1 VGIRDSGASPQA
13 VSNTG
18 TGWRKPP
25 RFFRW
30 TVYFKSSGFVL
41 TKYLAAGVVF
51 TLAAV
56 AQPVPSKDAPAFLNT
71 GNQLMQQQS
80 YEEAVAEFEHAL
92 LIEPGLR
99 AARYQLAVCL
109 FALGRNEESRREF
122 EQLRQ
127 QAGPSH
133 EIAYYLGRLLL
144 LSGDAGGA
152 IRELGPLTGDDKIPD
167 ASYYLGLAYVA
178 AGDQAKGIQWLER
191 TARAVPRDYH
201 VHFRLARIYAGA
213 GRKTDADREY
223 ALYNEYRD
231 AERHTEDRM
240 RACSAA
246 LDAHADAQAPEAC
259 AHLADRN
266 DPEKLVLLGQIYGDH
281 ADFADAVHP
290 LLRATQ
296 LDPGSYDAWHNL
308 GLSYFRLKRYQE
320 ARQPLEKAV
329 ALRPD
334 LFDTLNLLG
343 ATLYVLGDDK
353 AALPVLERAHQLRPD
368 DAQLKAALDQ
378 LRKVH

>member
-1 VGIRDSGASPQA
+1 MTR
-13 VSNTG
+13 N
-18 TGWRKPP
+18 
-25 RFFRW
+25 
-30 TVYFKSSGFVL
+30 
-41 TKYLAAGVVF
+41 LAAIVVSM
-51 TLAAV
+51 LSAL
-56 AQPVPSKDAPAFLNT
+56 AQPVPSNDASVFLNK

-80 YEEAVAEFEHAL
+80 YEEAAGAFEHAL
-92 LIEPGLR
+92 QIQPTLH

-109 FALGRNEESRREF
+109 FALGRNDESRREF

-127 QAGPSH
+127 QSGPSH

-144 LSGDAGGA
+144 LSGDAEGA
-152 IRELGPLTGDDKIPD
+152 IRELAPLMSDAKIPD

-178 AGDQAKGIQWLER
+178 AGDPAKGIQWLER
-191 TARAVPRDYH
+191 TARAQPRDYH
-201 VHFRLARIYAGA
+201 VHFRLARLYAGE
-213 GRKTDADREY
+213 GRKADADREY
-223 ALYNEYRD
+223 AFYNKYRD
-231 AERHTEDRM
+231 AERNTEERM

-246 LDAHADAQAPEAC
+246 LDAHATDQAPEAC
-259 AHLADRN
+259 AHLADQN

-281 ADFADAVHP
+281 GNFADAVEP

-368 DAQLKAALDQ
+368 DAQLAAALDKV
-378 LRKVH
+378 RKAH

>member
-1 VGIRDSGASPQA
+1 
-13 VSNTG
+13 
-18 TGWRKPP
+18 
-25 RFFRW
+25 
-30 TVYFKSSGFVL
+30 
-41 TKYLAAGVVF
+41 
-51 TLAAV
+51 
-56 AQPVPSKDAPAFLNT
+56 
-71 GNQLMQQQS
+71 MQQQS
-80 YEEAVAEFEHAL
+80 YEEAAAAFEHAL
-92 LIEPGLR
+92 QIQPGLHP
-99 AARYQLAVCL
+99 ARYQLGVCL
-109 FALGRNEESRREF
+109 FALGRNEDSRREF

-133 EIAYYLGRLLL
+133 EIGYYLGRLLL
-144 LSGDAGGA
+144 LSGDTVGA
-152 IRELGPLTGDDKIPD
+152 IRELAPLTNDAKIAD

-191 TARAVPRDYH
+191 SARALPRDYH
-201 VHFRLARIYAGA
+201 VHFRLARLYASA
-213 GRKTDADREY
+213 GRKADADREY

-231 AERHTEDRM
+231 SERHTEERL
-240 RACSAA
+240 RACTAA
-246 LDAHADAQAPEAC
+246 LDAHVADQAPEAC
-259 AHLADRN
+259 AHLADQN
-266 DPEKLVLLGQIYGDH
+266 DPEKLVLLGQIFGEH
-281 ADFADAVHP
+281 GDFADAVQP
-290 LLRATQ
+290 LLRAAQ
-296 LDPGSYDAWHNL
+296 LDPGSFDAWHNL
-308 GLSYFRLKRYQE
+308 GLSYFRLKRYPE

>member
-1 VGIRDSGASPQA
+1 
-13 VSNTG
+13 
-18 TGWRKPP
+18 
-25 RFFRW
+25 
-30 TVYFKSSGFVL
+30 
-41 TKYLAAGVVF
+41 
-51 TLAAV
+51 
-56 AQPVPSKDAPAFLNT
+56 
-71 GNQLMQQQS
+71 MQQQS
-80 YEEAVAEFEHAL
+80 YEQAAAEFEHAL
-92 LIEPGLR
+92 AIQPGLH
-99 AARYQLAVCL
+99 AARYKLAVCL
-109 FALGRNEESRREF
+109 FALGRNDESRQEF

-133 EIAYYLGRLLL
+133 EVAYYLGRLLL

-152 IRELGPLTGDDKIPD
+152 IQELAPVTGDAKIPD
-167 ASYYLGLAYVA
+167 ASYYLGLAYVS

-191 TARAVPRDYH
+191 ATRDLPRDYH
-201 VHFRLARIYAGA
+201 VHFRLARLYAGA
-213 GRKTDADREY
+213 GRKADADREY

-231 AERHTEDRM
+231 AERHTEERM

-246 LDAHADAQAPEAC
+246 LDAHTADQAPEAC
-259 AHLADRN
+259 AHLADQN
-266 DPEKLVLLGQIYGDH
+266 DPEKLVLLGQIYGEH
-281 ADFADAVHP
+281 GHFGDAVQP

-296 LDPGSYDAWHNL
+296 LDAGSYDAWHNL

-368 DAQLKAALDQ
+368 DAQLAAALDH
-378 LRKVH
+378 LRKGR

>member
-1 VGIRDSGASPQA
+1 MNKGS
-13 VSNTG
+13 
-18 TGWRKPP
+18 
-25 RFFRW
+25 
-30 TVYFKSSGFVL
+30 
-41 TKYLAAGVVF
+41 
-51 TLAAV
+51 
-56 AQPVPSKDAPAFLNT
+56 
-71 GNQLMQQQS
+71 QLMQQQS
-80 YEEAVAEFEHAL
+80 YEQAAVEFEHAL
-92 LIEPGLR
+92 QIQPDLH
-99 AARYQLAVCL
+99 AARYQLGVCL

-133 EIAYYLGRLLL
+133 QIAYYVGRLLL

-152 IRELGPLTGDDKIPD
+152 IRELAPITSD
-167 ASYYLGLAYVA
+167 AQISDAPYYLGLAYVS

-191 TARAVPRDYH
+191 ASQTLPRDYH
-201 VHFRLARIYAGA
+201 VHFRLARLYAGV
-213 GRKTDADREY
+213 GRKADAEREY
-223 ALYNEYRD
+223 ALYNEYREL
-231 AERHTEDRM
+231 ERHTEERM
-240 RACSAA
+240 RACSAG
-246 LDAHADAQAPEAC
+246 LDGQPAAAPAPEAC
-259 AHLADRN
+259 AHLADQN

-281 ADFADAVHP
+281 SDFADAIQP
-290 LLRATQ
+290 LRRATQ

-320 ARQPLEKAV
+320 ARQPLEEAV

-353 AALPVLERAHQLRPD
+353 AALPVLEKAHQLRPD

-378 LRKVH
+378 IRKPH

>member
-1 VGIRDSGASPQA
+1 
-13 VSNTG
+13 
-18 TGWRKPP
+18 
-25 RFFRW
+25 
-30 TVYFKSSGFVL
+30 
-41 TKYLAAGVVF
+41 
-51 TLAAV
+51 
-56 AQPVPSKDAPAFLNT
+56 
-71 GNQLMQQQS
+71 MQQQS
-80 YEEAVAEFEHAL
+80 YDEATAEFEHAL
-92 LIEPGLR
+92 QIQPGLH

-109 FALGRNEESRREF
+109 FTLGRNEESRREF

-144 LSGDAGGA
+144 LSGDSAGA
-152 IRELGPLTGDDKIPD
+152 IRELAQLTSDAKIPD

-178 AGDQAKGIQWLER
+178 GGDQAKGIQWLER
-191 TARAVPRDYH
+191 TVRALPRDYH
-201 VHFRLARIYAGA
+201 VHFRLARLYAGV
-213 GRKTDADREY
+213 GRKADADREY
-223 ALYNEYRD
+223 ALYNKYRD
-231 AERHTEDRM
+231 SERHTEERM

-246 LDAHADAQAPEAC
+246 LDAHPAAPEAC
-259 AHLADRN
+259 AHLADQN
-266 DPEKLVLLGQIYGDH
+266 DPEKLVLLGQIFGEH
-281 ADFADAVHP
+281 GNFADAVQP

-308 GLSYFRLKRYQE
+308 GLSYFRLKRHQE

-343 ATLYVLGDDK
+343 ATLYLLGDDK

-378 LRKVH
+378 LRKAH

>member
-1 VGIRDSGASPQA
+1 
-13 VSNTG
+13 
-18 TGWRKPP
+18 
-25 RFFRW
+25 
-30 TVYFKSSGFVL
+30 L
-41 TKYLAAGVVF
+41 TRNLAAIVLS
-51 TLAAV
+51 TLTAL
-56 AQPVPSKDAPAFLNT
+56 AQPVPSNDAPVFLT
-71 GNQLMQQQS
+71 KGNQLMQQQS
-80 YEEAVAEFEHAL
+80 YEEAASEFEHAL
-92 LIEPGLR
+92 QIQPGLHI
-99 AARYQLAVCL
+99 ARYQLAVCL

-144 LSGDAGGA
+144 LSGEPAGA
-152 IRELGPLTGDDKIPD
+152 ILELAPLTSDAKLPD

-191 TARAVPRDYH
+191 AARALPRDYH
-201 VHFRLARIYAGA
+201 VHFRLARLYAGA
-213 GRKTDADREY
+213 GRNADAEREY
-223 ALYNEYRD
+223 ALYNESRD
-231 AERHTEDRM
+231 SERHTEERM

-246 LDAHADAQAPEAC
+246 LDAHTTDQAPEAC
-259 AHLADRN
+259 AHLAGQN

-281 ADFADAVHP
+281 GNFADAVQP
-290 LLRATQ
+290 LLRATE

-308 GLSYFRLKRYQE
+308 GLSYFRLKRYHE

-353 AALPVLERAHQLRPD
+353 AALPVLEKAHQLRPD
-368 DAQLKAALDQ
+368 DAQLKEALDRI
-378 LRKVH
+378 RKAH

>member
-1 VGIRDSGASPQA
+1 
-13 VSNTG
+13 
-18 TGWRKPP
+18 
-25 RFFRW
+25 
-30 TVYFKSSGFVL
+30 
-41 TKYLAAGVVF
+41 
-51 TLAAV
+51 
-56 AQPVPSKDAPAFLNT
+56 
-71 GNQLMQQQS
+71 MQQQS
-80 YEEAVAEFEHAL
+80 YEEAAAEFEHAL
-92 LIEPGLR
+92 QIQPGLH

-122 EQLRQ
+122 VELRQ

-152 IRELGPLTGDDKIPD
+152 IRELASLTSDAKIPD

-178 AGDQAKGIQWLER
+178 QGNQTKGIQWLER
-191 TARAVPRDYH
+191 TAHALPRDYH
-201 VHFRLARIYAGA
+201 VHFRLARLYAGA
-213 GRKTDADREY
+213 GRKAEADREY
-223 ALYNEYRD
+223 ALYNKYRD
-231 AERHTEDRM
+231 SERYTEERM

-246 LDAHADAQAPEAC
+246 LDAHAPAPAPEAC
-259 AHLADRN
+259 GHLADQN
-266 DPEKLVLLGQIYGDH
+266 DPEKLVLLGQIYGEH
-281 ADFADAVHP
+281 GDFADAVQP

-308 GLSYFRLKRYQE
+308 GLSYFRLKRYKE

-343 ATLYVLGDDK
+343 ATLYLLGDDK
-353 AALPVLERAHQLRPD
+353 AALPILERAHQLRPD

-378 LRKVH
+378 LRKAH

>member
-1 VGIRDSGASPQA
+1 M
-13 VSNTG
+13 
-18 TGWRKPP
+18 
-25 RFFRW
+25 
-30 TVYFKSSGFVL
+30 L
-41 TKYLAAGVVF
+41 
-51 TLAAV
+51 
-56 AQPVPSKDAPAFLNT
+56 
-71 GNQLMQQQS
+71 QQS
-80 YEEAVAEFEHAL
+80 YDEAAAAFEHAL
-92 LIEPGLR
+92 QIEPGLHP
-99 AARYQLAVCL
+99 ARYQLAVCL
-109 FALGRNEESRREF
+109 FALGRNEDSRREF

-144 LSGDAGGA
+144 LSGDTVGA
-152 IRELGPLTGDDKIPD
+152 IRELAALTNDAKIPD

-178 AGDQAKGIQWLER
+178 AGDQAKGIQWLEH
-191 TARAVPRDYH
+191 TARALPRDYH
-201 VHFRLARIYAGA
+201 VHFRLARLYAGA
-213 GRKTDADREY
+213 GRKADADREY

-231 AERHTEDRM
+231 SERHTEERL
-240 RACSAA
+240 RACTAA
-246 LDAHADAQAPEAC
+246 LDAHVADQAPEAC
-259 AHLADRN
+259 SHLADQN
-266 DPEKLVLLGQIYGDH
+266 DPEKLVLLGQIFGEH
-281 ADFADAVHP
+281 GDFADAIQP

-296 LDPGSYDAWHNL
+296 LDPGSFDGWHNL
-308 GLSYFRLKRYQE
+308 GLSYFRLKRYKE